1 MPRHSRSGL
10 EMPRR
15 SFFAVFALISFV
27 LLVTVS
33 LSQLGTRQGATL
45 KFERNA
51 DGEWHAKPKTR
62 AAAGDKYLL
71 GVGKADITGPVVEI
85 GFAGYADLSQV
96 GTGLR
101 QRIYSRAFIVGDVSK
116 PSDRF
121 VYLVLDTQSGDTA
134 IRKGILEGVA
144 ALGSGYSV
152 YNKNNVAVT
161 GTHSHA
167 GPGAWFNYL
176 LPQVTSLGFDKQ
188 SYQAIVDGAVL
199 SIKRAHESLQE
210 GYLDVGTTEVTDGAI
225 NRSLYAYLN
234 NPAAERAKYSAT
246 TDTTLTL
253 LRFQRASDGKNMGV
267 LTWYPTHGTSILQN
281 STHVAGDNKG
291 VAAYLL
297 EKDLASDA
305 SAAPGFVAG
314 FSQAN
319 VGDTTPNVLGAYC
332 DDGSGQQCSLEN
344 STCAD
349 GKSQS
354 CHGRGPAFQ
363 KLDLGISSCYEIGRR
378 QYAGAKSVYNALAT
392 TSTPV
397 TGTSVKSFHFF
408 QDMSYFKFP
417 LADGTIGQTCPAA
430 LGYSFAAGTSDG
442 PGAFD
447 FTQADSG
454 TPDANPLWAVVSG
467 LLRTPSAEQAACQQP
482 KPVLLDVGEMST
494 PYAWSPNIVD
504 IQMLRVGQLVI
515 VVAPG
520 EATTMSGRRWKA
532 AVKEAAKSI
541 LPNDPIVVLGGP
553 ANTYAHYIAT
563 PEEYAIQRYEGAS
576 TLFGPNT
583 LPAYINLTV
592 SNIAYLSPSS
602 TSTPAVGPSP
612 PDNRANSLSFITGV
626 VVDGAPAGRSFGQ
639 AIGQPSSSYTRGA
652 VVNATFQAANP
663 RNNLRLEGTYAAVE
677 QLQSGKWVQI
687 RTDADWFLV
696 YTWTRTNFLLGYT
709 LSKLHAQ
716 DMDHEESQDCDSSRN
731 ADFCKE
737 CWNAIIFDDSA
748 DEFFEG
754 TNQADQPTLRH
765 SREGGDMV
773 ELDSVRCWDDTLPD
787 LPMMA
792 ESAAAGCRMCG
803 FLREELIRREISY
816 DDDVYISAVYLYGG
830 LPDLEV
836 VFPTEYGLAF
846 WRCSVFTME
855 EGHLVAALNFGI
867 ETNDDALRQWL
878 RLGLKRAPEPLD
890 PQNVE
895 WLQSELWDCEDACG
909 HPEPASPF
917 LPTRLLDMGK
927 SDEEIPRL
935 VVVEDMLNSREIDH
949 VRYATLSYCWGPEDD
964 TLQQAKTTKATMSAH
979 LKGIPLSS
987 MSPVVR
993 DTVRVCRALGIQYLW
1008 VDALC
1013 IIQEDKADW
1022 DRESHM
1028 MGKVYYSCLVTIC
1041 PVSSRSC
1048 IQGYLGPRPQG
1059 LDVAFQSSH
1068 HEHIRGTYTLVH
1080 SSTDVDENDDRWP
1093 RPGPLKVDLN
1103 RSSWEKRGWT
1113 FQERLLS
1120 PRLIMF
1126 GSSMSYFACETV
1138 AKSET
1143 GYQVTD
1149 ILQMSLRSTLEK
1161 AFGEVGDEMNHSA
1174 KSINGLY
1181 DIWDGTVIN
1190 ITTKIWTFP
1199 EDTFAGIAGL
1209 AQGFATITG
1218 DTYLAGLWKNQL
1230 HQQLLWEGSRPKTSD
1245 LPSFVHNL
1253 QHPDP
1258 YIAPSWSWAS
1268 QKIYVEEFCQPHYT
1282 APSGSEVAAS
1292 ASPRKETQP
1301 SHNCP
1306 EVSLIDHRM
1315 DFQGRNPFGPLSG
1328 AYLQLKGKTC
1338 PFPSDVERQ
1347 AVRRHE
1353 DVRLSYSQF
1362 SGGIGTCKFDWA
1374 VSERS
1379 AQRPERMQLLCL
1391 SSCCSATTNWK
1402 HMKWLADCDD
1412 EDFDDWMPSDAEVG
1426 GMSFPNGYE
1435 DIDMC
1440 RYCADPMH
1448 KRTGY
1453 GLVIH
1458 PAEEPGSYVRVGAF
1472 VLFAHKGGMD
1482 LFKDE
1487 AKEIK
1492 LI

>member
-1 MPRHSRSGL
+1 MPRHSRAGL

-27 LLVTVS
+27 LLVTIS

-51 DGEWHAKPKTR
+51 EGEWHAKPKTR

-134 IRKGILEGVA
+134 VRKGILEGVA

-541 LPNDPIVVLGGP
+541 IPNDPVVVLGGP

-602 TSTPAVGPSP
+602 TSTPAAGPSP

-639 AIGQPSSSYTRGA
+639 AIGQPSASYTRGA

-696 YTWTRTNFLLGYT
+696 YTWTRTNFLLGYSEVVISWET
-709 LSKLHAQ
+709 GTSDGAGPGTYRIKYYGDSKPLIG
-716 DMDHEESQDCDSSRN
+716 S
-731 ADFCKE
+731 
-737 CWNAIIFDDSA
+737 ISA
-748 DEFFEG
+748 FEG
-754 TNQADQPTLRH
+754 T
-765 SREGGDMV
+765 SG
-773 ELDSVRCWDDTLPD
+773 
-787 LPMMA
+787 
-792 ESAAAGCRMCG
+792 
-803 FLREELIRREISY
+803 
-816 DDDVYISAVYLYGG
+816 
-830 LPDLEV
+830 
-836 VFPTEYGLAF
+836 
-846 WRCSVFTME
+846 
-855 EGHLVAALNFGI
+855 NF
-867 ETNDDALRQWL
+867 
-878 RLGLKRAPEPLD
+878 
-890 PQNVE
+890 
-895 WLQSELWDCEDACG
+895 
-909 HPEPASPF
+909 
-917 LPTRLLDMGK
+917 
-927 SDEEIPRL
+927 
-935 VVVEDMLNSREIDH
+935 
-949 VRYATLSYCWGPEDD
+949 
-964 TLQQAKTTKATMSAH
+964 
-979 LKGIPLSS
+979 
-987 MSPVVR
+987 
-993 DTVRVCRALGIQYLW
+993 
-1008 VDALC
+1008 
-1013 IIQEDKADW
+1013 
-1022 DRESHM
+1022 
-1028 MGKVYYSCLVTIC
+1028 
-1041 PVSSRSC
+1041 
-1048 IQGYLGPRPQG
+1048 
-1059 LDVAFQSSH
+1059 
-1068 HEHIRGTYTLVH
+1068 TLV
-1080 SSTDVDENDDRWP
+1080 
-1093 RPGPLKVDLN
+1093 
-1103 RSSWEKRGWT
+1103 
-1113 FQERLLS
+1113 
-1120 PRLIMF
+1120 
-1126 GSSMSYFACETV
+1126 
-1138 AKSET
+1138 
-1143 GYQVTD
+1143 
-1149 ILQMSLRSTLEK
+1149 
-1161 AFGEVGDEMNHSA
+1161 
-1174 KSINGLY
+1174 
-1181 DIWDGTVIN
+1181 
-1190 ITTKIWTFP
+1190 
-1199 EDTFAGIAGL
+1199 
-1209 AQGFATITG
+1209 
-1218 DTYLAGLWKNQL
+1218 
-1230 HQQLLWEGSRPKTSD
+1230 
-1245 LPSFVHNL
+1245 
-1253 QHPDP
+1253 
-1258 YIAPSWSWAS
+1258 
-1268 QKIYVEEFCQPHYT
+1268 
-1282 APSGSEVAAS
+1282 
-1292 ASPRKETQP
+1292 
-1301 SHNCP
+1301 
-1306 EVSLIDHRM
+1306 
-1315 DFQGRNPFGPLSG
+1315 
-1328 AYLQLKGKTC
+1328 
-1338 PFPSDVERQ
+1338 
-1347 AVRRHE
+1347 
-1353 DVRLSYSQF
+1353 
-1362 SGGIGTCKFDWA
+1362 
-1374 VSERS
+1374 
-1379 AQRPERMQLLCL
+1379 
-1391 SSCCSATTNWK
+1391 
-1402 HMKWLADCDD
+1402 
-1412 EDFDDWMPSDAEVG
+1412 
-1426 GMSFPNGYE
+1426 
-1435 DIDMC
+1435 
-1440 RYCADPMH
+1440 
-1448 KRTGY
+1448 
-1453 GLVIH
+1453 
-1458 PAEEPGSYVRVGAF
+1458 
-1472 VLFAHKGGMD
+1472 
-1482 LFKDE
+1482 
-1487 AKEIK
+1487 
-1492 LI
+1492 

>member
-134 IRKGILEGVA
+134 VREGILEGVA

-305 SAAPGFVAG
+305 GAAPGFVAG

-408 QDMSYFKFP
+408 QDMSYYKFP

-541 LPNDPIVVLGGP
+541 LPNDPVVVLGGP
-553 ANTYAHYIAT
+553 ANTYAVSFASFLLFIVTDSSQHYIAT

-602 TSTPAVGPSP
+602 TSTPAAGPSP

-687 RTDADWFLV
+687 RTDADWFLA
-696 YTWTRTNFLLGYT
+696 LGHFK
-709 LSKLHAQ
+709 SKQ
-716 DMDHEESQDCDSSRN
+716 PNMDSEESEEFYSSINDGLCDECYN
-731 ADFCKE
+731 AVVFYDGG
-737 CWNAIIFDDSA
+737 
-748 DEFFEG
+748 DEFYEG
-754 TNQADQPTLRH
+754 TNRDDEATLRH
-765 SREGGDMV
+765 SEEGGDII
-773 ELDSVRCWDDTLPD
+773 ELDSERYWNDTLPD

-803 FLREELIRREISY
+803 FLREELIRRNISY
-816 DDDVYISAVYLYGG
+816 DGDVYIDACSGG
-830 LPDLEV
+830 V
-836 VFPTEYGLAF
+836 AF
-846 WRCSVFTME
+846 
-855 EGHLVAALNFGI
+855 
-867 ETNDDALRQWL
+867 L
-878 RLGLKRAPEPLD
+878 RL
-890 PQNVE
+890 
-895 WLQSELWDCEDACG
+895 
-909 HPEPASPF
+909 
-917 LPTRLLDMGK
+917 
-927 SDEEIPRL
+927 
-935 VVVEDMLNSREIDH
+935 RE
-949 VRYATLSYCWGPEDD
+949 
-964 TLQQAKTTKATMSAH
+964 
-979 LKGIPLSS
+979 GI
-987 MSPVVR
+987 
-993 DTVRVCRALGIQYLW
+993 
-1008 VDALC
+1008 
-1013 IIQEDKADW
+1013 
-1022 DRESHM
+1022 
-1028 MGKVYYSCLVTIC
+1028 
-1041 PVSSRSC
+1041 RS
-1048 IQGYLGPRPQG
+1048 
-1059 LDVAFQSSH
+1059 
-1068 HEHIRGTYTLVH
+1068 
-1080 SSTDVDENDDRWP
+1080 
-1093 RPGPLKVDLN
+1093 
-1103 RSSWEKRGWT
+1103 
-1113 FQERLLS
+1113 
-1120 PRLIMF
+1120 
-1126 GSSMSYFACETV
+1126 
-1138 AKSET
+1138 
-1143 GYQVTD
+1143 
-1149 ILQMSLRSTLEK
+1149 
-1161 AFGEVGDEMNHSA
+1161 
-1174 KSINGLY
+1174 
-1181 DIWDGTVIN
+1181 
-1190 ITTKIWTFP
+1190 
-1199 EDTFAGIAGL
+1199 
-1209 AQGFATITG
+1209 
-1218 DTYLAGLWKNQL
+1218 QL
-1230 HQQLLWEGSRPKTSD
+1230 
-1245 LPSFVHNL
+1245 
-1253 QHPDP
+1253 
-1258 YIAPSWSWAS
+1258 
-1268 QKIYVEEFCQPHYT
+1268 
-1282 APSGSEVAAS
+1282 
-1292 ASPRKETQP
+1292 
-1301 SHNCP
+1301 
-1306 EVSLIDHRM
+1306 
-1315 DFQGRNPFGPLSG
+1315 
-1328 AYLQLKGKTC
+1328 
-1338 PFPSDVERQ
+1338 
-1347 AVRRHE
+1347 
-1353 DVRLSYSQF
+1353 
-1362 SGGIGTCKFDWA
+1362 
-1374 VSERS
+1374 
-1379 AQRPERMQLLCL
+1379 
-1391 SSCCSATTNWK
+1391 
-1402 HMKWLADCDD
+1402 
-1412 EDFDDWMPSDAEVG
+1412 
-1426 GMSFPNGYE
+1426 
-1435 DIDMC
+1435 
-1440 RYCADPMH
+1440 
-1448 KRTGY
+1448 
-1453 GLVIH
+1453 
-1458 PAEEPGSYVRVGAF
+1458 
-1472 VLFAHKGGMD
+1472 
-1482 LFKDE
+1482 
-1487 AKEIK
+1487 
-1492 LI
+1492 